1 MADLS
6 DEQYRVLLVF
16 RCALRQYLNWSAEQA
31 KRLGLTPQQHQL
43 LLAVRAHPGDKSPS
57 IGELA
62 DYLLIRHHSA
72 VELTNR
78 IGNLG
83 LIVRRV
89 DDDDQRIVRVQL
101 TAKGSELVK
110 ELATAHLAELE
121 RVAAQ
126 LDISELLLERLS
138 TEFMVHLSG
147 EDSNAGLD
155 DDLNEMSDVNEVRGI
170 G

>member
-1 MADLS
+1 MANLS

-31 KRLGLTPQQHQL
+31 KSLGLTPQQHQL
-43 LLAVRAHPGDKSPS
+43 LLAVRAHPGDKPPS

-72 VELTNR
+72 VELTSR
-78 IGNLG
+78 IGHLG
-83 LIVRRV
+83 MVVREP
-89 DDDDQRIVRVQL
+89 DEDDQRIVRVQL
-101 TAKGSELVK
+101 TAKGREVVE

-126 LDISELLLERLS
+126 LDISEFLLERLS
-138 TEFMVHLSG
+138 TEFIVELSG
-147 EDSNAGLD
+147 GDSHKL
-155 DDLNEMSDVNEVRGI
+155 SDTNEVRKTG
-170 G
+170 